1 MPLIGATSAERL
13 AVARATLGGVLGGN
27 RWRSLLA
34 VLAIALGVALG
45 YAVQLINQTAIAEFS
60 AGLASLSGETDL
72 EVRGSRA
79 GFDETLYPTLAHDDD
94 VAAASPVVEIEA
106 KVAGRSESLRI
117 LGVDAFR
124 AGIVTPTLL
133 GVSEDSLD
141 TLRSDTVF
149 VSPAAAAWLNAE
161 IGQTIGIQAGLSEI
175 RLRIAG
181 FVRADT
187 AQRYGVMDIAA
198 AQNAFTRVGRLSRI
212 DLRLRPG
219 ADVGT
224 VRSRLQDM
232 LPAGVI
238 VERPQATINATT
250 RMSRAYRVNLNVLAL
265 VALFTGGLLVFSTQA
280 LSVLR
285 RRPQFAL
292 LRTLGLPRRHLLA
305 LLLLEGAGIGMI
317 GAALGLIG
325 GYALAVGALSWF
337 GSDLGAGFFRGLEP
351 RARIELLPTIIF
363 GMLGVAAAVLG
374 TLAPAIEA
382 ARAAPAAA
390 LKAGDEQRVF
400 TRLRHAGPGLACLG
414 AGAIAAW
421 LPPLG
426 GLPVFGYLAI
436 ALLLTGTLLLMPRF
450 ATLLLRA
457 FRTPH
462 APPAAL
468 ALQQLRNNPGQA
480 GVSLA
485 TIVASVSLMVSMAI
499 MVASFRQSLE
509 DWLDRILPANV
520 YLRASSTGDSAFLT
534 VADQQAIGALPGVR
548 RVDFLRVQ
556 SLLLDAERPRIALLA
571 RDLDPD
577 DPGRHLPLVEDIT
590 KNLTPESPLAWV
602 SEAMVDLYGYT
613 VGREIMLPLAG
624 RSFSFTVAGVW
635 RDYARQQGA
644 VVIDRA
650 LYARLTGDA
659 TANDAALW
667 LAPGTDL
674 TTLKRDLAARVSGG
688 DKITLATPGEIRELS
703 LRVFDRTFAVTYAL
717 EAAAVIVG
725 LTGLSSSFGALVL
738 ARRREFGVLRHL
750 GMTRR
755 QIGAMLATEGVA
767 VSGVGLV
774 VGLVL
779 GGMISLILIYVV
791 NRQSF
796 HWSMSLH
803 VPWLALFVLAA
814 VLLALAVMTTL
825 VSARRAMG
833 VDIVR
838 SVKDDW

>member
-1 MPLIGATSAERL
+1 MMATFTQAARVS
-13 AVARATLGGVLGGN
+13 VARATLGGALGGN
-27 RWRSLLA
+27 LMRVALA
-34 VLAIALGVALG
+34 VVAIALGVALG
-45 YAVQLINQTAIAEFS
+45 FAVQLINQTAIAEFS
-60 AGLASLSGETDL
+60 AGLASLAGDTDL

-79 GFDETLYPTLAHDDD
+79 GFDETLYPTFARDQDI
-94 VAAASPVVEIEA
+94 AAASPVLEIEA

-124 AGIVTPTLL
+124 AGTVTPALL
-133 GVSEDSLD
+133 GASEDSLD
-141 TLRSDTVF
+141 ALRPNVLF
-149 VSPAAAAWLNAE
+149 VSPAAAAWLNAD
-161 IGQTIGIQAGLSEI
+161 IGDTIGIQAGLAEI

-181 FVRADT
+181 FVRAET
-187 AQRYGVMDIAA
+187 AQRYAVMDIAA
-198 AQNAFTRVGRLSRI
+198 AQDAFARVGRLSRI

-219 ADVGT
+219 ADVAT
-224 VRSRLQDM
+224 VRARFQEL

-238 VERPQATINATT
+238 VERPQAAATATT

-285 RRPQFAL
+285 RRSQFAL
-292 LRTLGLPRRHLLA
+292 LRTLGLPRRRLLA
-305 LLLLEGAGIGMI
+305 LLLGEGAAVGLL
-317 GAALGLIG
+317 GATMGLAG
-325 GYALAVGALSWF
+325 GYALAVGALHWF
-337 GSDLGAGFFRGLEP
+337 GTDLGAGFFRGLEP
-351 RARIELLPTIIF
+351 RVRIEPLAALIF
-363 GMLGVAAAVLG
+363 GALGVAAAVLG

-400 TRLRHAGPGLACLG
+400 TQLRAAGPGLACLG
-414 AGAIAAW
+414 VGAIATW
-421 LPPLG
+421 LPPIA
-426 GLPVFGYLAI
+426 GLPLFGYLAI

-450 ATLLLRA
+450 AALLLRVMP
-457 FRTPH
+457 TPR
-462 APPAAL
+462 APARAL
-468 ALQQLRNNPGQA
+468 ALQQLRNTPGQA

-509 DWLDRILPANV
+509 DWLERVLPADV
-520 YLRASSTGDSAFLT
+520 YLRAAVTGDSAFFT
-534 VADQQAIGALPGVR
+534 REDQHAIAALPGVR

-556 SLLLDAERPRIALLA
+556 SLLLDAGRPRIALLA

-577 DPGRHLPLVEDIT
+577 DPARHLPLVDDAT
-590 KNLTPESPLAWV
+590 RKGTPEAPPVWV

-613 VGREIMLPLAG
+613 VGREITLPLGG
-624 RSFSFTVAGVW
+624 RPYSFTVSGIW

-644 VVIDRA
+644 VVLDRG
-650 LYARLTGDA
+650 LYTRLTGDA

-667 LAPGTDL
+667 LAAGADV
-674 TTLKRDLAARVSGG
+674 TTLRRDLAARVAGG
-688 DKITLATPGEIRELS
+688 DKITLTTPGEIRALS
-703 LRVFDRTFAVTYAL
+703 LGVFDRTFAVTYAL
-717 EAAAVIVG
+717 EAAAVIIG

-755 QIGAMLATEGVA
+755 QIGEMLATEGLA
-767 VSGVGLV
+767 VSSVGLT
-774 VGLVL
+774 VGLTL
-779 GGMISLILIYVV
+779 GGIISLILIYVV

-803 VPWLALFVLAA
+803 VPWLALSVLAA
-814 VLLALAVMTTL
+814 ALLALAMLTTL
-825 VSARRAMG
+825 GSARHAMG
-833 VDIVR
+833 IDVVR
-838 SVKDDW
+838 AVKDDW

>member
-1 MPLIGATSAERL
+1 MMAAFTQAARVS
-13 AVARATLGGVLGGN
+13 VARATLGGALGGN
-27 RWRSLLA
+27 RMRVILT

-45 YAVQLINQTAIAEFS
+45 FAVQLINQTAIAEFS
-60 AGLASLSGETDL
+60 AGLASLAGDTDL

-79 GFDETLYPTLAHDDD
+79 GFDETLYPAFARDQTI
-94 VAAASPVVEIEA
+94 AAASPVLEIEA

-124 AGIVTPTLL
+124 AGIVTPALL
-133 GVSEDSLD
+133 GASEDSLD
-141 TLRSDTVF
+141 ALRPNVLF
-149 VSPAAAAWLNAE
+149 VSPAAAAWLDAD
-161 IGQTIGIQAGLSEI
+161 IGDTIGIQAGLAEI

-181 FVRADT
+181 FVRAET
-187 AQRYGVMDIAA
+187 AQRYAVMDIAA
-198 AQNAFTRVGRLSRI
+198 AQDAFARVGRLSRI

-219 ADVGT
+219 ADVAT
-224 VRSRLQDM
+224 VRARLQEL

-238 VERPQATINATT
+238 VERPQAAVTATT

-285 RRPQFAL
+285 RRSQFAL
-292 LRTLGLPRRHLLA
+292 LRTLGLPRGRLLA
-305 LLLLEGAGIGMI
+305 LLLGEGAAVGLL
-317 GAALGLIG
+317 GATLGLAG
-325 GYALAVGALSWF
+325 GYALAVGALHWF

-351 RARIELLPTIIF
+351 RVRIEPLAALIF
-363 GMLGVAAAVLG
+363 GALGVAAAVLG

-400 TRLRHAGPGLACLG
+400 TQMRAAGPGLACLG
-414 AGAIAAW
+414 VGAIATW
-421 LPPLG
+421 LPPIA
-426 GLPVFGYLAI
+426 GLPLFGYLAI

-450 ATLLLRA
+450 AALLLRA
-457 FRTPH
+457 VPTPR
-462 APPAAL
+462 APARAL
-468 ALQQLRNNPGQA
+468 ALQQLRNTPGQA

-509 DWLDRILPANV
+509 HWLERVLPADV
-520 YLRASSTGDSAFLT
+520 YLRAALTGDSAFFSRE
-534 VADQQAIGALPGVR
+534 DQHTIAALPGVR

-556 SLLLDAERPRIALLA
+556 SLLLDAGRPRIALLA

-577 DPGRHLPLVEDIT
+577 DPARHLPLVDDAT
-590 KNLTPESPLAWV
+590 RQGTPEAPPVWV
-602 SEAMVDLYGYT
+602 SEAMVDLYGFT
-613 VGREIMLPLAG
+613 VGRRITLPLAA
-624 RSFSFTVAGVW
+624 RAYPFTVTGVW

-650 LYARLTGDA
+650 LYTRLTGDA

-667 LAPGTDL
+667 LAAGADV
-674 TTLKRDLAARVSGG
+674 TTLRRELAARVTGG
-688 DKITLATPGEIRELS
+688 DKITLTTPGEIRALS
-703 LRVFDRTFAVTYAL
+703 LGVFDRTFAVTYAL
-717 EAAAVIVG
+717 EAAAVIIG

-755 QIGAMLATEGVA
+755 QIGEMLATEGLA
-767 VSGVGLV
+767 VSSVGLT
-774 VGLVL
+774 VGLTL
-779 GGMISLILIYVV
+779 GGIISLILIYVV

-803 VPWLALFVLAA
+803 VPWLALSVLAA
-814 VLLALAVMTTL
+814 TLLALAMLTTL
-825 VSARRAMG
+825 GSARHAMG
-833 VDIVR
+833 IDVVR
-838 SVKDDW
+838 AVKDDW